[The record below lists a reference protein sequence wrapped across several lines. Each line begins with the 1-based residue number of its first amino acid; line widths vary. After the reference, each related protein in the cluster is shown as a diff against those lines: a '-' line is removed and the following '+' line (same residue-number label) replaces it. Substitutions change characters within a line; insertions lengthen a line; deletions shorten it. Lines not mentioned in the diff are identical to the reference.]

1 VPLRGE
7 TDDGDGSLLRQDST
21 QADDV
26 VDDGHAPSL
35 MEIGPADGAPTK
47 GNQVGSCPA
56 GCEGVRPAPLST
68 TEIVAIF
75 TFLGGPS
82 SNQS

>member
-7 TDDGDGSLLRQDST
+7 TDDGDGSSLRQDST

-35 MEIGPADGAPTK
+35 MEIGPAESRPERGQTGRPL
-47 GNQVGSCPA
+47 PWR
-56 GCEGVRPAPLST
+56 GV
-68 TEIVAIF
+68 
-75 TFLGGPS
+75 
-82 SNQS
+82 